1 MKKRLWITILLG
13 CLHAVPGSALA
24 EVYRWVD
31 EHGNV
36 HFGDRPSGEQAEAVE
51 LDERALNVQE
61 VSGERLEQQKKILDA
76 YAEERRVRKEQ
87 AAQAAAQAEER
98 RQACH
103 EVRDQLRQMRDGGF
117 VWYDLDAAG
126 NRVYLDEATV
136 RSQIS
141 SLEARERTVCE

>member
-1 MKKRLWITILLG
+1 MGERIGLWFFLCVLTG
-13 CLHAVPGSALA
+13 TAAPAYA

-36 HFGDRPSGEQAEAVE
+36 HFGDRPPGEQAEAVE

-87 AAQAAAQAEER
+87 AEQAAAQAAER

-117 VWYDLDAAG
+117 VWYELDTDG
-126 NRVYLDEATV
+126 ERVYLDETTV
-136 RSQIS
+136 RNRITA
-141 SLEARERTVCE
+141 LHEREQAVCG